1 MKSYKRDKMKKL
13 MIAILTVCC
22 LTSMVA
28 CNDYE
33 TYGDKKDKER
43 KAIRQFLADSSFV
56 VITESQ
62 FHANGD
68 VTDVDKREFVYMDNS
83 GVYMQIVHKGCGT
96 PIQDGENS
104 DLLVRFLEI
113 CLLDTTVRYND
124 VNPYDVDVMNVKRQ
138 GNTFTASFTSGAW
151 ASSSL
156 GNSVPQGLLV
166 PLPYLNMGRPRSAT
180 DHIAKVRLIVP
191 HTQGHSNASYYVY
204 PYYYEISFQRKTD
217 L

>member
-1 MKSYKRDKMKKL
+1 MRKATIVL
-13 MIAILTVCC
+13 MSLCC
-22 LTSMVA
+22 LASIWS

-56 VITESQ
+56 VISESQ

-68 VTDVDKREFVYMDNS
+68 VTDVSKREFVYMDNS
-83 GVYMQIVHKGCGT
+83 GVYMQIMEKGCGT
-96 PIQDGENS
+96 PLQDGENC

-113 CLLDTTVRYND
+113 SLIDTLVFYND
-124 VNPYDVDVMNVKRQ
+124 ANPYDVDVMNIRRQ
-138 GNTFTASFTSGAW
+138 GNTYSAAFTSGAW
-151 ASSSL
+151 ASSSY
-156 GNSVPQGLLV
+156 GESVPQGLLV
-166 PLPYLNMGRPRSAT
+166 PISYINVGRPRSA
-180 DHIAKVRLIVP
+180 DDKIAKVRLIVP
-191 HTQGHSNASYYVY
+191 HTQGHSTASYYVY